1 MERTQSTQQK
11 RRGADLVTPLGMA
24 FLFAVL
30 FCAWAPG
37 VGAGEVLSTQGTKFY
52 LDGKRFDMWGVRTV
66 NALWDEETTRRFLD
80 ALPEYKRHG
89 VNTVGINLQG
99 GHPGFER
106 DPRTGKWY
114 SNSAFNSDG
123 SLKPEYM
130 ERLRRILERTRELD
144 MVVNVGYFYQRQC
157 RKAALTEGLDRD
169 HWDSVEAIYRA
180 VREATAWLRPY
191 RHVFLDI
198 ANEFGHSGYQYP
210 EVFPDRGAVSQEVLV
225 AKAKVLVDLVHE
237 VDPERLCGISPISD
251 KGILNIPG
259 MNVAFTHGH
268 PQQHLS
274 GNMPQVNNEQLNRGS
289 NGVYEEATKATIM
302 AEALQ
307 ERDNGNYW
315 FWHSEW
321 IQYVPCDFGVGGSGT
336 SADPGDGWIFRF
348 IAQASVALAVQIVK
362 PSSGLVQV
370 GVPIDYEAD
379 AYDPSGGAIVDPGA
393 FRWTLV
399 EVGAQMVVD
408 LGGGQ
413 AGSVEIPKAGSFR
426 LVLEVS
432 HGGQSKRAEKLLVAG
447 DAATMDFPIGVDGVY
462 PSLALDPFGRIH
474 LVYANVD
481 GVHYMCYDQN
491 GWSADERI
499 PNSGGADTS
508 LRQAPDVDVDGFGN
522 PHVVWGDPVGGL
534 HYSTR
539 QGRQWSQRLDLGPG
553 RDNNVVVGNDGTIF
567 VVYRGYTTGDLAE
580 VHARRKAPG
589 AATFGPVEKLY
600 GDGSDRNHCY
610 PSATRDAQGRIYV
623 VWRWD
628 DYSGTSY
635 DLFLIKWEQ
644 GRWGAPVAIERG
656 DKKVGEGIDITIS
669 PLGTPYVAYYD
680 GWVRVLYA
688 KGNYWEMI
696 RTPLEY
702 EPARPDHQAKV
713 AVDGAG
719 RVYVVSSQGDSE
731 QMKPESRVVYSVY
744 SPTSGWSAPRSI
756 STTAAQGHGQAD
768 AVALQNGVFVVWKG
782 VCGGL
787 YYRIVGEARVTMN
800 QPPVARIAVE
810 PRTGPAP
817 LTVLFR
823 GDGSY
828 DPDGQVVSYYWEF
841 GDGTTSRE
849 ANPVHTYE
857 QAMGYEPRLYV
868 TDDRGATTM
877 EIAYV
882 EVTPGATGSLIEN
895 LRPSAYRL
903 AYVREGDTYY
913 VDRDYRVVD
922 VPRAHE
928 GLLWVKTRNGDK
940 GDPSLAVRFVVRE
953 RARVY
958 VVHDGRLTPPAWL
971 ADNFVRTGETVQV
984 SDGGNSDFRIWQSK
998 RQFQA
1003 GEEVQLGTN
1012 GTTSGP
1018 CSMYVV
1024 MLRLGERTADV
1035 SPPARVTGVTATP

>member
-1 MERTQSTQQK
+1 MKQ
-11 RRGADLVTPLGMA
+11 RRLAGNTVFEGRLLVPICMGIFLEALLGAWVP
-24 FLFAVL
+24 AV
-30 FCAWAPG
+30 C
-37 VGAGEVLSTQGTKFY
+37 AGEVLSTQGTKFY

-66 NALWDEETTRRFLD
+66 NALWDEETTARFLE

-106 DPRTGKWY
+106 DPSTGKWY

-130 ERLRRILERTRELD
+130 GRLRRILERTKELD

-157 RKAALTEGLDRD
+157 RKAALTQGLDRD
-169 HWDSVEAIYRA
+169 HWDSDQAIYRA

-198 ANEFGHSGYQYP
+198 VNEFGHSGYQYP
-210 EVFPDRGAVSQEVLV
+210 EVFPDRAAVSQEVLI

-268 PQQHLS
+268 PQPHLS

-289 NGVYEEATKATIM
+289 NGVYDEATKATIM

-321 IQYVPCDFGVGGSGT
+321 IQYVPCHFGVQGSGT
-336 SADPGDGWIFRF
+336 SGDPGDGWMFRF
-348 IAQASVALAVQIVK
+348 IAQASVALVAQIVR
-362 PSSGLVQV
+362 PVSGLVQA
-370 GVPIDYEAD
+370 GVPIDYEGE
-379 AYDPSGGAIVDPGA
+379 AYDPSGAPITDPGA
-393 FRWTLV
+393 FKWFLT
-399 EVGAQMVVD
+399 EVGGQLAMD
-408 LGGGQ
+408 LGGGRS
-413 AGSVEIPKAGSFR
+413 GSVQIPRAGSFR
-426 LVLEVS
+426 LVLDVS
-432 HGGQSKRAEKLLVAG
+432 HSGQSKRIDKLLIAG
-447 DAATMDFPIGVDGVY
+447 DATTADFPIGVDGVY
-462 PSLALDPFGRIH
+462 PSLALDGFGRVH

-481 GVHYMCYDQN
+481 GVHYMFYDQN
-491 GWSADERI
+491 GWSPDERI

-508 LRQAPDVDVDGFGN
+508 LRQAPDVDVDGLGN

-539 QGRQWSQRLDLGPG
+539 QGRQWSQRVDLGAG
-553 RDNNVVVGNDGTIF
+553 RDNNIVVSNDGTVY
-567 VVYRGYTTGDLAE
+567 VVYRGYTTGELAE

-589 AATFGPVEKLY
+589 AASFGPVEKLY

-610 PSATRDAQGRIYV
+610 PTATRDGQGRIYV

-628 DYSGTSY
+628 DYNGTSY
-635 DLFLIKWEQ
+635 DLFMTTWDR
-644 GRWGAPVAIERG
+644 GTWSVPVAIERG
-656 DKKVGEGIDITIS
+656 DKKVGEGIDLTIS
-669 PLGTPYVAYYD
+669 PLGSPYVAYYD
-680 GWVRVLYA
+680 GWVRVIYA
-688 KGNYWEMI
+688 KDGRWEMI

-702 EPARPDHQAKV
+702 EAARPDHQPEI
-713 AVDGAG
+713 AVDGTG
-719 RVYVVSSQGDSE
+719 KVYVVSSQGDRE
-731 QMKPESRVVYSVY
+731 QMRPESRVVYTVY
-744 SPTSGWSAPRSI
+744 APGSGWSTPQPI
-756 STTAAQGHGQAD
+756 SVSVDQGHGQAD
-768 AVALQNGVFVVWKG
+768 AVALQNGVFVVWKDMR
-782 VCGGL
+782 GGL
-787 YYRIVGEARVTMN
+787 YYRILGEGRMTLN
-800 QPPVARIAVE
+800 QPPVARISAE
-810 PRTGPAP
+810 PRSGPVP
-817 LTVLFR
+817 LTVQFR

-841 GDGTTSRE
+841 GDDKTSRE

-882 EVTPGATGSLIEN
+882 EVTPGASGGLVEN
-895 LRPSAYRL
+895 LTPSTYRL
-903 AYVREGDTYY
+903 AYVREGEPYY

-922 VPRAHE
+922 VPRAYE
-928 GLLWVKTRNGDK
+928 GLLWIKTRNADK
-940 GDPSLAVRFVVRE
+940 GDPSLSVRFVVRE
-953 RARVY
+953 RTRVY
-958 VVHDGRLTPPAWL
+958 VVHDGRATPPAWL
-971 ADNFVRTGETVQV
+971 ADGFVRTGDSMQV
-984 SDGGNSDFRIWQSK
+984 SDTGNSDFRIWQSK
-998 RQFQA
+998 RQYQA
-1003 GEEVQLGTN
+1003 GEQVTLGPN
-1012 GTTSGP
+1012 GTSSGS

-1024 MLRLGERTADV
+1024 LLRLEERMADLT
-1035 SPPARVTGVTATP
+1035 PPARVTGVTATP